1 MTLNLFFRLK
11 LKTFF
16 FELLLP
22 ITKPIVVG
30 IIYQLPSQLD
40 FLEIINNHFSKLDTN
55 NNEIYILSILTLTS
69 ILTTRTFFKKNLL
82 QNQTTPSDIKKYFE
96 LCTMFGLKQLIEV
109 PTYLTCS
116 SSTIIDQIRT
126 IFPVD
131 FYSKISLM

>member
-40 FLEIINNHFSKLDTN
+40 FLEIINNHFSKLNTN

-69 ILTTRTFFKKNLL
+69 ILTTCTFFKKKF
-82 QNQTTPSDIKKYFE
+82 T
-96 LCTMFGLKQLIEV
+96 
-109 PTYLTCS
+109 
-116 SSTIIDQIRT
+116 
-126 IFPVD
+126 
-131 FYSKISLM
+131 SKPNDS